1 MFNVILVCPEIPSNT
16 GNAIRLCANTGSFLH
31 IVKPMSFDL
40 DNAKLRRAGLDYHE
54 WQPIR
59 THDSLID
66 AIDFIGTPLNRCF
79 VLTTKSSNIFSQV
92 SFYPRDVFIFG
103 RETAGLSD
111 ENMKLFPEHQ
121 KLRLPMLAN
130 QRSLNLSNAIAVTV
144 YEAWR
149 QNNFNLLKII

>member
-40 DNAKLRRAGLDYHE
+40 DDAKLKRAGLDYHE
-54 WQPIR
+54 WQPIC
-59 THDSLID
+59 THDSLIE
-66 AIDFIGTPLNRCF
+66 AIDFIGTPINRCF
-79 VLTTKSSNIFSQV
+79 VLTTKSSNIFSEIK
-92 SFYPRDVFIFG
+92 FFPGDVFIFG
-103 RETAGLSD
+103 RETSGLSD
-111 ENMKLFPEHQ
+111 ENMNIFAEYQRLC
-121 KLRLPMLAN
+121 LPMLAN

-149 QNNFNLLKII
+149 QNNFNLSKLV

>member
-40 DNAKLRRAGLDYHE
+40 DNNKLKRAGLDYHE

-59 THDSLID
+59 THDNLIN
-66 AIDFIGTPLNRCF
+66 AIDFIGAPINRCF
-79 VLTTKSSNIFSQV
+79 AITTKSSNIFSKV
-92 SFYPRDVFIFG
+92 KFYPGDIFIFG
-103 RETAGLSD
+103 NETSGLSK
-111 ENMKLFPEHQ
+111 ENMDLFAEYQ
-121 KLRLPMLAN
+121 KLCLPMLAG

-149 QNNFNLLKII
+149 QNNFNLSKIV